1 MKESS
6 LQIHD
11 EKGIKHKSPFCA
23 CSYLLSSQ
31 EFMMWCEFRMFTC
44 VLTDCCS
51 LDVTLICQLIY
62 KVGAM
67 AICFNH

>member
-6 LQIHD
+6 IQIHD
-11 EKGIKHKSPFCA
+11 EKRHKSPFSA
-23 CSYLLSSQ
+23 CNYLLSSQ
-31 EFMMWCEFRMFTC
+31 EFMMWCEFRMLTC
-44 VLTDCCS
+44 VLIECCS
-51 LDVTLICQLIY
+51 WDVTPICQLIY

>member
-6 LQIHD
+6 LQIRD

-31 EFMMWCEFRMFTC
+31 EFMVWCEFRMFTC
-44 VLTDCCS
+44 VLTDCC
-51 LDVTLICQLIY
+51 
-62 KVGAM
+62 
-67 AICFNH
+67 

>member
-11 EKGIKHKSPFCA
+11 EKGIKDKSPFCA
-23 CSYLLSSQ
+23 CNYLLSSQ
-31 EFMMWCEFRMFTC
+31 EFMMRCEFRMFTC
-44 VLTDCCS
+44 VLTECCS

-67 AICFNH
+67 AIFFNH